1 MFAHRIIL
9 IRHGETTVNVVDE
22 IPEHMYAHVHK
33 PSLTDQGRLQ
43 SARVADALINA
54 QIPID
59 QIEVSPLLRAAETA
73 YFTIE
78 RLGNVP
84 VTIEPN
90 VCEFF
95 RACPKHVE
103 HMERVP
109 ERLQQLAQN
118 SVNDWIRTP
127 ESIYDFEGRISRL
140 LARWTACVESEPRT
154 TLVFTHSHVIN
165 SLLRCAVGQ
174 PPVGDG
180 AKFQI
185 NNGSVSV
192 LDIMRDGSF
201 IVQMTNS
208 LNFT

>member
-54 QIPID
+54 QFTID

-95 RACPKHVE
+95 RACP
-103 HMERVP
+103 
-109 ERLQQLAQN
+109 
-118 SVNDWIRTP
+118 P

-140 LARWTACVESEPRT
+140 LARWTACVGSEPRT

-165 SLLRCAVGQ
+165 SLLRRAVGQ
-174 PPVGDG
+174 PPIGDG

-208 LNFT
+208 LHFT